1 MKELHVTTAEQGQR
15 LNKYLGRV
23 LREAPQSFLYKMLR
37 KKNITLNG
45 ARADGSELLRAGD
58 RVCFFLSDDTFEKFA
73 GAQPKNEAPRFAE
86 TALAP
91 YHIRYEDPEVLIAY
105 KPAGLLSQK
114 DKSGREA
121 INERILQYLA
131 DSGQLTAESLRRF
144 KPSVCNRLDRN
155 TSGLILF
162 AKTLAA
168 QQQIGRC
175 LRERTLKKYYLC
187 IVSGRM
193 DEPFWHEGFLRK
205 DTERN
210 LVTVETNAAV
220 GEETAAEATAERIV
234 TSGAPLAAH
243 EELTLLRVELHTG
256 KSHQIRA
263 VLEALSHPILGDPK
277 YRGGAEETRRRM
289 RRLEERYG
297 LRSQLL
303 VAYELGFP
311 EMTGS
316 LRALSGKRFFSP
328 LPADFRRVLTE
339 EFPEAAPRLL
349 QGGTQ

>member
-1 MKELHVTTAEQGQR
+1 MKELQVTAAEQGQR

-45 ARADGSELLRAGD
+45 AKADGSELLQTGD
-58 RVCFFLSDDTFEKFA
+58 RVCFFLSDETFEKFA
-73 GAQPKNEAPRFAE
+73 GAGSKDGALRFAE
-86 TALAP
+86 TALSK
-91 YHIRYEDPEVLIAY
+91 YHVRYEDPDVLIAY

-114 DKSGREA
+114 DRSGQEA

-168 QQQIGRC
+168 QQQLGMC

-187 IVSGRM
+187 VVLGRM
-193 DEPFWHEGFLRK
+193 SEPFFHEGFLRK

-210 LVTVETNAAV
+210 LVTVGAKESAPD
-220 GEETAAEATAERIV
+220 AERIV
-234 TSGAPLAAH
+234 TSGTPLAAH

-277 YRGGAEETRRRM
+277 YRGAGETQQRM
-289 RRLEERYG
+289 RRLEERYD
-297 LRSQLL
+297 LHSQLL

-339 EFPEAAPRLL
+339 EFPEAAQKLR
-349 QGGTQ
+349 QGGRQ